1 MSLTHRERDIVDL
14 LRAQPLLDAS
24 AIAERLGSTK
34 AAVSVHLS
42 NLTRKGAILGR
53 GYIVRSDAHSVVVV
67 GGANMDIKAHSN
79 HPIEL
84 RTSNPGVALSTPGG
98 VGRNI
103 AENLARLG
111 SPTHLVAPVGG
122 DSFGDEIVAATRA
135 AGVVVDHLIASD
147 DPTGTYLAVLDS
159 SGELVVAVSNM
170 RATDRLTVRQLM
182 ASRDLLSHSTLL
194 VLDGNIPEAPAA
206 WLLDFAAAVEVP
218 VVLDPVSVAKARPLA
233 HLLSPQRPLL
243 ALTPNLDE
251 LSAIVGE
258 PVAQTRAAIARAARR
273 LHDVGVK
280 NVWVR
285 RGTKGS
291 LLSSLDDKGRATVVT
306 LSAPPVTAVDVTGAG
321 DAMTAAFV
329 HALMR
334 GDSAVDAA
342 RFGQM
347 AAALTVASP
356 ETVRPDLT
364 PRLIDAELRKALRG
378 TTRRGATQDGQAQSK
393 TRGSQSRQAQSS
405 QSQTSK
411 TKENA

>member
-1 MSLTHRERDIVDL
+1 MNLTDRERDIVDL
-14 LRAQPLLDAS
+14 LRAEPLLDAA
-24 AIAERLGSTK
+24 AIADRTGSTK

-53 GYIVRSDAHSVVVV
+53 GYLVRPEAHSVVVV

-79 HPIEL
+79 SAIEL
-84 RTSNPGVALSTPGG
+84 RTSNPGVAVSTPGG

-111 SPTHLVAPVGG
+111 SPTHLVAPVGD
-122 DSFGDEIVAATRA
+122 DSFGHEVVATTRA
-135 AGVVVDHLIASD
+135 AGVVVDHMISSE

-182 ASRDLLSHSTLL
+182 GSRDLLSHADLL

-206 WLLDFAAAVEVP
+206 WLLDFAAAVNVP
-218 VVLDPVSVAKARPLA
+218 VVMDPVSVAKARPLA
-233 HLLSPQRPLL
+233 HMLSPQRPLL

-251 LSAIVGE
+251 LSAILGR
-258 PVAQTRAAIARAARR
+258 PVPQKRADIARAAHQ
-273 LHDVGVK
+273 LHDLGVR

-285 RGTKGS
+285 RGTRGS
-291 LLSSLDDKGRATVVT
+291 LLSSLGDTGRATVVT
-306 LSAPPVTAVDVTGAG
+306 LPAPPVKPVDVTGAG
-321 DAMTAAFV
+321 DSMTAAFV

-334 GDSAVDAA
+334 GDAAVEAA

-364 PRLIDAELRKALRG
+364 PRLIDAELRKSSRG
-378 TTRRGATQDGQAQSK
+378 KPTQRSTKAGPR
-393 TRGSQSRQAQSS
+393 T
-405 QSQTSK
+405 
-411 TKENA
+411 TKEKT

>member
-1 MSLTHRERDIVDL
+1 MSLTDRERDIVDL
-14 LRAQPLLDAS
+14 LRAQPLLDAA
-24 AIAERLGSTK
+24 AIAEKVGSTK

-42 NLTRKGAILGR
+42 NLTKKGAILGR
-53 GYIVRSDAHSVVVV
+53 GYIVRPQEHSVVVV
-67 GGANMDIKAHSN
+67 GGANMDIKASSHHS
-79 HPIEL
+79 IEL
-84 RTSNPGVALSTPGG
+84 RTSNPGVAMSTPGG

-111 SPTHLVAPVGG
+111 SPTHLVAPVGS
-122 DSFGDEIVAATRA
+122 DSFGEEVVAATRA
-135 AGVVVDHLIASD
+135 AGVVVDHLIATD

-159 SGELVVAVSNM
+159 TGELVVAVSNM

-182 ASRDLLSHSTLL
+182 ASRDLLSHATLL
-194 VLDGNIPEAPAA
+194 VLDGNVPEAPAA
-206 WLLDFAAAVEVP
+206 WLLDFAAAVKVP

-233 HLLSPQRPLL
+233 HLLTPQRPVL

-258 PVAQTRAAIARAARR
+258 PVAQTRVAIARAARR
-273 LHDVGVK
+273 LHHQGVR

-285 RGTKGS
+285 RGTRGS
-291 LLSSLDDKGRATVVT
+291 LLSSVDDQGRATVVT
-306 LSAPPVTAVDVTGAG
+306 LAAPPVSAVDVTGAG

-334 GDSAVDAA
+334 GDDPVEAA

-364 PRLIDAELRKALRG
+364 PRLIDAELRKAQR
-378 TTRRGATQDGQAQSK
+378 D
-393 TRGSQSRQAQSS
+393 
-405 QSQTSK
+405 QSQRDQSQRDPSQRDHAQRDRTHIST
-411 TKENA
+411 TKEKA

>member
-1 MSLTHRERDIVDL
+1 M
-14 LRAQPLLDAS
+14 
-24 AIAERLGSTK
+24 
-34 AAVSVHLS
+34 
-42 NLTRKGAILGR
+42 
-53 GYIVRSDAHSVVVV
+53 
-67 GGANMDIKAHSN
+67 
-79 HPIEL
+79 
-84 RTSNPGVALSTPGG
+84 STPGG

-182 ASRDLLSHSTLL
+182 ASRDLLSHATLL

-233 HLLSPQRPLL
+233 HLLSPQRPVL

-251 LSAIVGE
+251 LSSIVGE

-273 LHDVGVK
+273 LHDVGVT

-291 LLSSLDDKGRATVVT
+291 LLSTLGGSGRATVAM
-306 LSAPPVTAVDVTGAG
+306 LPAPPVTAVDVTGAG

-329 HALMR
+329 HALLR
-334 GDSAVDAA
+334 GDAPGDAA

-364 PRLIDAELRKALRG
+364 PRLIDAELRKAARDTTQRG
-378 TTRRGATQDGQAQSK
+378 KNHSDKTQGEAQPADSTQPADSRRGK
-393 TRGSQSRQAQSS
+393 P
-405 QSQTSK
+405 
-411 TKENA
+411 KETA